1 MYERLNYF
9 LSLMEVRFV
18 LAILILATVLDVVRR
33 FLTVKKI
40 RLYKNLVNVVSRRLT
55 QRGPKTDK
63 NANLNNSE
71 WI

>member
-18 LAILILATVLDVVRR
+18 LAILILATVLDVGRR